1 MSPYDPN
8 ETYAAQNCCFARKR
22 GEQRPV
28 LLSVSSMTLFAFLFI
43 ADSERLEHKEM
54 CREDAL
60 DCGRNRHA
68 AGFPGAGNTN

>member
-1 MSPYDPN
+1 
-8 ETYAAQNCCFARKR
+8 
-22 GEQRPV
+22 
-28 LLSVSSMTLFAFLFI
+28 MTLFAFLFI

-68 AGFPGAGNTN
+68 AGFPGAGNAN